1 MYENFLKFHNHIDTM
16 DDDYIVF
23 HESTKTIVF
32 PYILHKKYLCSFVD
46 ILQIPSS
53 LFIIDIMQSYTSKE
67 NIWKAFV
74 VDVKRLQFYIDNLKI
89 DSIHFIIEYLYK
101 HIESST
107 RHVIAALCTQSTF
120 GYIFEKLQEKASEK
134 DTFIGE
140 LEVSKPMQIYLNI
153 DNDICNLKLC
163 KSLRV
168 FELIPNGDTNTL
180 DIIHIQIEIKV
191 NKKFDSLF
199 HNSKTINIT
208 LSYN

>member
-1 MYENFLKFHNHIDTM
+1 M

-32 PYILHKKYLCSFVD
+32 PYILEDKYLCSFVD

-53 LFIIDIMQSYTSKE
+53 LFITDIMKSYASKE

-74 VDVKRLQFYIDNLKI
+74 VDVKRLQFYINNIRI
-89 DSIHFIIEYLYK
+89 DSLHFIVEYLSK
-101 HIESST
+101 HIDTST
-107 RHVIAALCTQSTF
+107 RHVVAALCTQSTF

-140 LEVSKPMQIYLNI
+140 LRVPKPMKIYFEMKNE
-153 DNDICNLKLC
+153 ICNLRLC

-168 FELIPNGDTNTL
+168 FELIANGDTNTL
-180 DIIHIQIEIKV
+180 DIIHIEIEIKL
-191 NKKFDSLF
+191 NKKFNYMFKDS
-199 HNSKTINIT
+199 KIINIS